1 LVIRYPLSVIRYRL
15 EVRGQRAE
23 GGSRGIDRLLVM
35 VIGYRC
41 WEGAEEV
48 ETLCL
53 LLTDQAQEL
62 LKRRDDIDSAKVKLM
77 SRDEVF
83 DV

>member
-1 LVIRYPLSVIRYRL
+1 MAQVCIDISVENI
-15 EVRGQRAE
+15 A
-23 GGSRGIDRLLVM
+23 GIIKSMD
-35 VIGYRC
+35 
-41 WEGAEEV
+41 AKEV

-53 LLTDQAQEL
+53 LLSDQAQEL
-62 LKRRDDIDSAKVKLM
+62 LKRKDEVSSGKVRLM

>member
-1 LVIRYPLSVIRYRL
+1 MAQVSIEIPVENIAGMINRMDEKEL
-15 EVRGQRAE
+15 
-23 GGSRGIDRLLVM
+23 
-35 VIGYRC
+35 
-41 WEGAEEV
+41 

-53 LLTDQAQEL
+53 LLNDEGLEL
-62 LKRRDDIDSAKVKLM
+62 LRRKKGAETKDFKSL

>member
-1 LVIRYPLSVIRYRL
+1 MAQVN
-15 EVRGQRAE
+15 
-23 GGSRGIDRLLVM
+23 IDIPVENVAGMINKMNEKEL
-35 VIGYRC
+35 
-41 WEGAEEV
+41 

-53 LLTDQAQEL
+53 LLNDEGLEL
-62 LKRRDDIDSAKVKLM
+62 LRRKKESETKDIKFL

>member
-1 LVIRYPLSVIRYRL
+1 L
-15 EVRGQRAE
+15 
-23 GGSRGIDRLLVM
+23 
-35 VIGYRC
+35 
-41 WEGAEEV
+41 

-53 LLTDQAQEL
+53 LLSNQGREL
-62 LKRRDDIDSAKVKLM
+62 RKRKDEIDSGKVRML

>member
-1 LVIRYPLSVIRYRL
+1 MAQVSIDIPVENIA
-15 EVRGQRAE
+15 GM
-23 GGSRGIDRLLVM
+23 IDRMDEKEL
-35 VIGYRC
+35 
-41 WEGAEEV
+41 

-53 LLTDQAQEL
+53 LLNDEGLEL
-62 LKRRDDIDSAKVKLM
+62 LRRKKEAKTKDFKSL

>member
-1 LVIRYPLSVIRYRL
+1 MT
-15 EVRGQRAE
+15 EVCIHIPVENIAGMIKSMDKQE
-23 GGSRGIDRLLVM
+23 L
-35 VIGYRC
+35 
-41 WEGAEEV
+41 

-53 LLTDQAQEL
+53 LLSNQGREL
-62 LKRRDDIDSAKVKLM
+62 RKRKDEIDSGKVRML

>member
-1 LVIRYPLSVIRYRL
+1 MINRMDVKEL
-15 EVRGQRAE
+15 
-23 GGSRGIDRLLVM
+23 
-35 VIGYRC
+35 
-41 WEGAEEV
+41 

-53 LLTDQAQEL
+53 LLNDEGQEL
-62 LKRRDDIDSAKVKLM
+62 LRRKKETEAKGSKFL